1 MSPVGKP
8 HASAPGTED
17 ATLHPVFF
25 PDVVPFWAVAAPYR
39 RRAAALAGANGEV
52 PAFSRRLELVD
63 APEAAGNVG
72 SPYVCDGTRIL
83 VRAKTIVPVPAAA
96 LGQALRRQ
104 FPRLVPVVR
113 LVDDRD
119 VRAATATFPLLVQ
132 LGLSSPPTGFYNGK
146 GLGAQDADAV
156 DDKVT

>member
-8 HASAPGTED
+8 HTSAPGTED

-25 PDVVPFWAVAAPYR
+25 PDVVPFRSVAAPYR
-39 RRAAALAGANGEV
+39 RRAAALASANGEV
-52 PAFSRRLELVD
+52 TAFSRRLELVD
-63 APEAAGNVG
+63 APETAGDVG
-72 SPYVCDGTRIL
+72 SPYVSDGTRIF
-83 VRAKTIVPVPAAA
+83 VRTKTIVPVPAAA

-119 VRAATATFPLLVQ
+119 VRAATATFSLLVQ
-132 LGLSSPPTGFYNGK
+132 LGFPSPSTGLYNGK
-146 GLGAQDADAV
+146 GLGAQYADAM
-156 DDKVT
+156 DNKVT